1 VAFEIPKI
9 SYTGRIKDVALGS
22 GDKAVVVGSESSYPF
37 YLFEGEMPNP
47 PRIAM
52 EVIDVPPEDWPEA
65 ALKPFEGVTSDP
77 VAWAKKVEKEY
88 KADLVYLHLVS
99 TDPNGLDRS
108 ADEAA
113 ETAKKVADAIDVPL
127 IVWGVD
133 NDDKDAEV
141 LRKVAE
147 VCEGKHLIIGPVVEG
162 NYKQVGAGAI
172 GYNHTAIA
180 SSPIDI
186 NLAKQLNI
194 LLGNLG
200 VPDGQIVVDPTTGG
214 LGYGIEYTYSVMER
228 MRMAALTQQDE
239 RLQFPMIC
247 NLAREVWKTKEAKLS
262 ADEAPAMGDP
272 EKRGIL
278 MEGVTATVLLLAG
291 ADILVMRH
299 PEAVRLIRE
308 MIGDLQA
315 TS

>member
-113 ETAKKVADAIDVPL
+113 ETAKKVADAIDLPL

-262 ADEAPAMGDP
+262 ADEAPTMGDP